1 MALHLLNLFFVDVFL
16 FYLPLPQQG
25 TPTCFAKALILLRYI
40 LKKKKKREWNWNNP
54 THPVTC
60 VFSDEN
66 LVVGVPEAN
75 GAIVG
80 GADTQVALSSELAEG
95 KARHHVF
102 VAREL
107 T

>member
-1 MALHLLNLFFVDVFL
+1 MFCKGIDS
-16 FYLPLPQQG
+16 
-25 TPTCFAKALILLRYI
+25 AKIHS
-40 LKKKKKREWNWNNP
+40 KKKKKRKRKQEWNWQSP

-66 LVVGVPEAN
+66 LVVGIPEAN
-75 GAIVG
+75 SAIVG